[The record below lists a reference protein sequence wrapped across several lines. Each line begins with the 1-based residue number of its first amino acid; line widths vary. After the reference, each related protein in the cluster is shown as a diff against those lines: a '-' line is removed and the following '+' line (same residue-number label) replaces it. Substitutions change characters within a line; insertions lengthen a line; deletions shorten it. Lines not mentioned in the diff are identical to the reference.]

1 MTTMDNIQPTISV
14 VNSPASSSE
23 TSTALTELALA
34 LAAKPSEGFFDEL
47 ISRLAL
53 QVGACEGYIAHFDS
67 RTPSLPCIRYWRE
80 GQFIGGK
87 LSPASANLLA
97 EIRARR
103 VVNIDNLQQ
112 AYPDYASTQ
121 PEIQQPLQG
130 FWAQQIVQQQRVI
143 GYIAFSF
150 SQAKFDHA
158 LLEQLLAPFF
168 ERLSSEFEVQQQREA
183 LSLSAI
189 AFESNE
195 GLIITDVNY
204 RIVKVNKAFS
214 QITGYQ
220 QHEVLGQELTE
231 VLGNPSP
238 VFIEE
243 VDGTVR
249 RKGEVERQ
257 RKNGQRYT
265 QQETITAVHN
275 DLDSLTHYVVCLQ
288 DISANKATEQQIQH
302 LAYFDELTG
311 LPNRR
316 KLREELSL
324 CFSRAKKQHAIG
336 ALLFID
342 LDHFKNINDSLGH
355 AAGDWVLQQVAK
367 RLQELIREGD
377 VLARLGG
384 DEFVLLLADLG
395 ESPPHAEQ
403 QANIVGKRLIQT
415 ISSPYPF
422 DGQSLHIGASVGITL
437 FPGKGQT
444 AEDLL
449 KQADTAMYQAK
460 SAGRRTVIFFDDGM
474 QKQADKRLKLHNA
487 LRGALANDELLL
499 YYQPQHMVST
509 GELVGAE
516 ALVRWQPEGKGLV
529 SPTEFIPIAEES
541 DLIIDIGMWV
551 LEQSCKHMAHWQQ
564 KGLLLPEL
572 SVNVSAKQFHHPEFV
587 DRVEELMTRYSI
599 DGAMLNLEITES
611 VVLGHAEDTIRKM
624 EQLKEMG
631 LRFSIDDFGAG
642 YSSLSYLKRL
652 PVDELKIDR
661 SFIRDIPRDSRDMA
675 IVDAVLAMANHL
687 GFTVTAEG
695 VETRQQLAFLKQQGC
710 TFYQG
715 YLSSKAITA
724 KALERYIQRFQS
736 KFG

>member
-1 MTTMDNIQPTISV
+1 MDSSQPTATV
-14 VNSPASSSE
+14 LNSSASSSDI
-23 TSTALTELALA
+23 TTALAELALA

-47 ISRLAL
+47 ISRLSQ
-53 QVGACEGYIAHFDS
+53 QVGAYESYIAHFDS

-80 GQFIGGK
+80 GQFISGK

-103 VVNIDNLQQ
+103 VVHITELSQ
-112 AYPDYASTQ
+112 AHPDYASTQ
-121 PEIQQPLQG
+121 PEISQALQG
-130 FWAQQIVQQQRVI
+130 FWAHQIVKQQRVI

-150 SQAKFDHA
+150 TQAKFDHA
-158 LLEQLLAPFF
+158 ILEQLLAPFVV
-168 ERLSSEFEVQQQREA
+168 RLSSEFELQQKREA

-195 GLIITDVNY
+195 GLIITDANY

-220 QHEVLGQELTE
+220 QNEVIGHELTE

-238 VFIEE
+238 VFMEA

-257 RKNGQRYT
+257 RKNGQTYT
-265 QQETITAVHN
+265 QQETITAVRN
-275 DLDSLTHYVVCLQ
+275 EVDSLTHYVVCIQ
-288 DISANKATEQQIQH
+288 DISANKATEKQIQH

-316 KLREELSL
+316 KLREELCR
-324 CFSRAKKQHAIG
+324 CFARAKKQHAIG

-355 AAGDWVLQQVAK
+355 AAGDWVLQQVAT
-367 RLQELIREGD
+367 RLQGLIREGD

-415 ISSPYPF
+415 ISAPYPF

-551 LEQSCKHMAHWQQ
+551 LEQSCKHMASWQQ

-587 DRVEELMTRYSI
+587 DKVEELMARYQI

-624 EQLKEMG
+624 AQLKEVG

-724 KALERYIQRFQS
+724 EALERYIQRFQG

>member
-1 MTTMDNIQPTISV
+1 MDNSQPTTAFS
-14 VNSPASSSE
+14 NSPASSFDI
-23 TSTALTELALA
+23 TTALAELALA
-34 LAAKPSEGFFDEL
+34 LAAKPSESFFDEL
-47 ISRLAL
+47 ISRLSL
-53 QVGACEGYIAHFDS
+53 QVGAYESYIAHFDS

-87 LSPASANLLA
+87 LSPVSANLLA
-97 EIRARR
+97 EIRAKQ
-103 VVNIDNLQQ
+103 VVHITDLPK
-112 AYPDYASTQ
+112 AHPDYASTQ
-121 PEIQQPLQG
+121 AEISQAPRG
-130 FWAQQIVQQQRVI
+130 FWAHQIVKQQRVI

-150 SQAKFDHA
+150 AQATFDHA
-158 LLEQLLAPFF
+158 VLEQLLAPFVA
-168 ERLSSEFEVQQQREA
+168 RLNSEFEQQLQREA
-183 LSLSAI
+183 LSLSAV
-189 AFESNE
+189 AFDSNE
-195 GLIITDVNY
+195 GLIITDANY

-220 QHEVLGQELTE
+220 QNEVLGHELSE
-231 VLGNPSP
+231 VFGKPSP
-238 VFIEE
+238 VFMEAI
-243 VDGTVR
+243 DGTVR

-257 RKNGQRYT
+257 RKNGQSYT
-265 QQETITAVHN
+265 QLETITAVRN
-275 DLDSLTHYVVCLQ
+275 EVDSLTHYVVCIQ

-316 KLREELSL
+316 KLREELSQ
-324 CFSRAKKQHAIG
+324 CFARAKKQHAIG

-342 LDHFKNINDSLGH
+342 LDHFKHINDSLGH
-355 AAGDWVLQQVAK
+355 AAGDWVLQQVAT
-367 RLQELIREGD
+367 RLQGLIREGD
-377 VLARLGG
+377 LLARLGG

-403 QANIVGKRLIQT
+403 QANIVGKRLIKT
-415 ISSPYPF
+415 ISAPYPF

-499 YYQPQHMVST
+499 YYQPQHMIST

-516 ALVRWQPEGKGLV
+516 ALVRWQPEGKALV

-551 LEQSCKHMAHWQQ
+551 LEQSCKQMAKWQ
-564 KGLLLPEL
+564 KEGVLLPEL
-572 SVNVSAKQFHHPEFV
+572 SVNVSAKQFHHPEFA
-587 DRVEELMTRYSI
+587 DRVEELMTQYHIEGS
-599 DGAMLNLEITES
+599 MLNLEVTES

-624 EQLKEMG
+624 AQLKEMG

-724 KALERYIQRFQS
+724 EALERYIQRFQG
-736 KFG
+736 KIG

>member
-1 MTTMDNIQPTISV
+1 MDSKKPIKAV
-14 VNSPASSSE
+14 LNSSFSSSE
-23 TSTALTELALA
+23 FIASLSQLALA
-34 LAAKPSEGFFDEL
+34 LAAQPSEGFFNEL
-47 ISRLAL
+47 LSQLAKRCN
-53 QVGACEGYIAHFDS
+53 AYEAYIARFDS
-67 RTPSLPCIRYWRE
+67 RAPQLPCIAYWRG
-80 GQFIGGK
+80 GQFVQNK
-87 LSPASANLLA
+87 LSPASPKLLA
-97 EIRARR
+97 AIRQHSRLTISDFSAC
-103 VVNIDNLQQ
+103 
-112 AYPDYASTQ
+112 YPDYASVQ
-121 PEIQQPLQG
+121 PELTVNING
-130 FWAQQIVQQQRVI
+130 YWAQQIVEQDRVV

-150 SQAKFDHA
+150 IDEDFDA
-158 LLEQLLAPFF
+158 
-168 ERLSSEFEVQQQREA
+168 ERLSHLCQPFIARLNAEFLQYQQNEA
-183 LSLSAI
+183 LSLSAV

-195 GLIITDVNY
+195 GLIITDASY
-204 RIVKVNKAFS
+204 RIVKVNKAFA
-214 QITGYQ
+214 QITGYPSS
-220 QHEVLGQELTE
+220 EVLGCELSAIFASP
-231 VLGNPSP
+231 NP

-243 VDGTVR
+243 VNGTVR
-249 RKGEVERQ
+249 RKGEVQRT
-257 RKNGQRYT
+257 RKNGQQYT
-265 QQETITAVHN
+265 QLETITAVHKKG
-275 DLDSLTHYVVCLQ
+275 SAVTHYVVCIQ
-288 DISANKATEQQIQH
+288 DISASIESEQKIQH
-302 LAYFDELTG
+302 LAFYDELTG

-316 KLREELSL
+316 KLHEELSI
-324 CFSRAKKQHAIG
+324 CFSRAKKQHVIG

-355 AAGDWVLQQVAK
+355 AAGDWVLQQVAN
-367 RLQELIREGD
+367 RLQDLIREGD

-415 ISSPYPF
+415 ISAPYPF

-460 SAGRRTVIFFDDGM
+460 SAGRRTVMFFDDGM
-474 QKQADKRLKLHNA
+474 QRQADKRLQMNNA
-487 LRGALANDELLL
+487 LRNALANKELLL
-499 YYQPQHMVST
+499 YFQPQHMVST

-516 ALVRWQPEGKGLV
+516 VLVRWQPEGKSIV
-529 SPTEFIPIAEES
+529 SPTEFIPMAEES

-551 LEQSCKHMAHWQQ
+551 LEQSCKHMAKWQ
-564 KGLLLPEL
+564 KMGLLLPEL
-572 SVNVSAKQFHHPEFV
+572 SVNVSAKQLHHPDFV
-587 DRVEELMTRYSI
+587 DKIEELMSRYQLDS
-599 DGAMLNLEITES
+599 AMLNLEITES

-624 EQLKEMG
+624 EQLKNIG

-695 VETRQQLAFLKQQGC
+695 VETRQQLEFLKQQGC

-715 YLSSKAITA
+715 YLSSKAIPA
-724 KALERYIQRFQS
+724 GAMERYIQRFQRKYS
-736 KFG
+736 Q